1 MKKLNSLFYILLAIL
16 AFGGCSKDIG
26 NYDYKEINEVA
37 IGGIATGYTS
47 TYEEVLRIEPELKST
62 KSEETTERYLYEWK
76 LVKSIPTTDADWAG
90 VIVGRARALDY
101 FVSAYPG
108 SYSLYFKVTD
118 KETDVTWSAR
128 TSLTVTTK
136 TATGFLLIGEDEQGY
151 AEVEMVSMRSGADT
165 TILKGLIQDKGVPK
179 FKGAV
184 NIFHTGGSSR
194 PSEAKL
200 WIAGTEAGYYLNTST
215 FESSES
221 NVFGRLMFSSYSF
234 PSTIFPVDYAPKVA
248 AANGSVIGSQRVILT
263 NTGDLFTAGII
274 SGDIY
279 GNPVNRLSVADG
291 DPLIKLAP
299 YIMHGGTSGLSGYV
313 VFDKDNNR
321 FLRTSSSS
329 ATNLIVMEDGTE
341 DAFPWNQPAGRQLI
355 YAENTKNTDG
365 GASTGNVFALMK
377 DATGHHY
384 LYKFSAYGTPSKK
397 NGYTIPN
404 RFNAVL
410 DQARLFAFASTRTAM
425 YFAVGSVLYAY
436 DYNPGNERIILIKD
450 FGEEITM
457 LHADI
462 QVSTTSLDLY
472 VATYNSQTQGTI
484 RKMVLQNNTNT
495 IELKEDTG
503 TVWSGLS
510 RIRKMNWR
518 NTTH

>member
-1 MKKLNSLFYILLAIL
+1 LMAIL
-16 AFGGCSKDIG
+16 VFGGCSKDLG
-26 NYDYKEINEVA
+26 SYDYKEINEIA
-37 IGGIATGYTS
+37 FGGIATSYTS
-47 TYEEVLRIEPELKST
+47 TYEEVLKIEPELNFT
-62 KSEETTERYLYEWK
+62 KSGETPERYSYEWK

-108 SYSLYFKVTD
+108 SYSLYYKVTD
-118 KETDVTWSAR
+118 KETDVTWSTR
-128 TSLTVTTK
+128 TSLTVTTQ
-136 TATGFLLIGEDEQGY
+136 TATGFLLIGEDEEGY
-151 AEVEMVSMRSGADT
+151 AAVEMVVMRSGADT
-165 TILKGLIQDKGVPK
+165 VILKGLIADKGLPK

-200 WIAGTEAGYYLNTST
+200 WVAGTEAGYYVNTST
-215 FESSES
+215 FESSER
-221 NVFGRLMFSSYSF
+221 NVFARLMFSSYSF

-248 AANGSVIGSQRVILT
+248 ATNGSVIGSQRVILT

-279 GNPVNRLSVADG
+279 GNPVNRLSVVDG

-299 YIMHGGTSGLSGYV
+299 YIMHGGNSGLSGYV
-313 VFDKDNNR
+313 VFDKDSNR

-329 ATNLIVMEDGTE
+329 ATNLTVMADGK
-341 DAFPWNQPAGRQLI
+341 DDLFPWNQPEGRRLI

-377 DATGHHY
+377 DAAGHHY
-384 LYKFSAYGTPSKK
+384 IYKFSAYGAPSKK
-397 NGYTIPN
+397 NGYTIPD
-404 RFNAVL
+404 RFNAAL
-410 DQARLFAFASTRTAM
+410 GQSRLFAFASTRTAM
-425 YFAVGSVLYAY
+425 YFAIGSVLYAY
-436 DYNPGNERIILIKD
+436 DYNSGNERIITIKD

-462 QVSTTSLDLY
+462 QASATSLDLY
-472 VATYNSQTQGTI
+472 VATYSPQTQGTI
-484 RKMVLQNNTNT
+484 RKMILQNNTNT